1 MSYDGI
7 DHFMQRANK
16 IPLLTPEE
24 EIHLARSVQRM
35 IAIQQSKP
43 DGPYTKTERLAIKR
57 GAKAKERFIN
67 ANLRLVANVAGKYHR
82 AMMKSI
88 DLPQEDMIQE
98 GMFGLVRA
106 VEKFDPERGYK
117 FSTYAYWWIRQSI
130 IRSMQFNGRAIRLP
144 THIHE
149 KIYAFRHRHDQLQL
163 KLGRPPTHQ
172 DIADDLGLTVE
183 QLDHMLMLSPRPASL
198 DHVLSDNTNPLMD
211 SVADPV
217 SMDDPLDAISDNI
230 DLERVHGAL
239 RLLSPR
245 DRQIIELRY
254 GLAGEP
260 PYTYAAISK
269 LLGLTRERVRQL
281 DVNAMRKI
289 EKLLRNDPQF
299 RMSREWTAAA

>member
-35 IAIQQSKP
+35 IAIQQVKP
-43 DGPYTKTERLAIKR
+43 GGNYTKAEQLAIKR
-57 GAKAKERFIN
+57 GTRAKERFIN

-88 DLPQEDMIQE
+88 DLPHEDMIQE

-144 THIHE
+144 TNIHE
-149 KIYAFRHRHDQLQL
+149 KLYAFRHRHQQLQL
-163 KLGRPPTHQ
+163 KLGRTPTSK
-172 DIADDLGLTVE
+172 DIADDLGITVE
-183 QLDHMLMLSPRPASL
+183 QLDHMLMVSPKPASL
-198 DHVLSDNTNPLMD
+198 DLVLSDNSNPLLD
-211 SVADPV
+211 VIPDQS
-217 SMDDPLDAISDNI
+217 SMADPLDAISDNI
-230 DLERVHGAL
+230 DLERVRSAL
-239 RLLSPR
+239 QLLSPR

-254 GLAGEP
+254 GLTGQP
-260 PYTYAAISK
+260 PVTYAAISK
-269 LLGLTRERVRQL
+269 QLGLTRERVRQL

-299 RMSREWTAAA
+299 RVSREWTAAA